1 MAEKKINPRK
11 AGIILHPT
19 SLPGRRG
26 TGDFGASAY
35 DFVDFLADSAIR
47 IWQILPLTPTG
58 ADGCPYNSFSAFAGN
73 EILIDIDELIDK
85 KLVEMPVET
94 PEFSDYR
101 VDYPKVIKFK
111 SEILDKA
118 AEKFYSESRNDAG
131 FAAFMQENSGWI
143 NDFALF
149 RVLTKE
155 FEGKSWKFWPAEF
168 RNRDK
173 NALEKFASSHEQELF
188 RHFFAQYLF
197 FSQWK
202 KLKEYAN
209 EKGIEI
215 MGDIPI
221 FLSFD
226 SADVWA
232 NQHIFKMT
240 DAKLSE
246 VAGVPP
252 DYFSADGQLWG
263 NPLYDWIVLEKED
276 FSWWIDRFLHNLK
289 LYDILR
295 LDHFRGFSAYWS
307 VPATETTAKNG
318 HWEKGPG
325 TKLFDTLF
333 KRAGKIPIVAEDLG
347 DIDVDVVKLR
357 ETCGFA
363 GMKVL
368 QFAFYEGTDHEF
380 LPHNYTNTNC
390 VCYTGTHDNDTTV
403 GWFWS
408 LSDGTKS
415 FVTHYLGSNGDD
427 IHWKM
432 IRLAM
437 SSIAEKALFPLQD
450 VLGWGGDCRFN
461 VPGTTGPQ
469 NWTWRFQKDSL
480 TKYHSDL
487 LRGIVVAFNRES
499 KTCRDVS

>member
-1 MAEKKINPRK
+1 MAEKMKINPRK

-19 SLPGRRG
+19 SLPGNYG
-26 TGDFGASAY
+26 TGDFGAAAY
-35 DFVDFLADSAIR
+35 SFVDFMAESGIR

-73 EILIDIDELIDK
+73 EILIDLDSLFEENLLEK
-85 KLVEMPVET
+85 TAVMPV
-94 PEFSDYR
+94 FDNFR
-101 VDYPKVIKFK
+101 VDYPKVIDFK
-111 SEILDKA
+111 SKALDEA
-118 AEKFYSESRNDAG
+118 AESFYKIR
-131 FAAFMQENSGWI
+131 ENYPDFELFVKENASWLR
-143 NDFALF
+143 DFALF
-149 RVLTKE
+149 RVLTKN
-155 FEGKSWKFWPAEF
+155 FEGKSWKFWPQEF
-168 RNRDK
+168 RNHDEK
-173 NALEKFASSHEQELF
+173 ALKEFEKAHEKELF
-188 RHFFAQYLF
+188 RHFFAQWVF

-202 KLKEYAN
+202 KLKNYAN

-226 SADVWA
+226 SVDVWA
-232 NQHIFKMT
+232 NQHIFKMN
-240 DAKLSE
+240 DGVMSE

-263 NPLYDWIVLEKED
+263 NPLYDWKILEKED
-276 FSWWIDRFLHNLK
+276 FSWWIDRFMHNLK

-307 VPATETTAKNG
+307 VPSTETTAKNG

-325 TKLFDTLF
+325 TKLFETLF
-333 KRAGKIPIVAEDLG
+333 KKAGKIPIVAEDLG
-347 DIDVDVVKLR
+347 DIDADVIKLR

-437 SSIAEKALFPLQD
+437 STIAEKALFPLQD

-499 KTCRDVS
+499 KTSSKA

>member
-1 MAEKKINPRK
+1 MTEKTKINPRK
-11 AGIILHPT
+11 AGIILHPV
-19 SLPGRRG
+19 SLPGSYG
-26 TGDFGASAY
+26 IGCFGKPAY
-35 DFVDFLADSAIR
+35 DFVDFMAESGIR

-73 EILIDIDELIDK
+73 EILIDIDELFEKNLAEKPEEI
-85 KLVEMPVET
+85 
-94 PEFSDYR
+94 PEFNDYR
-101 VDYPKVIKFK
+101 VDYPKVSAFK
-111 SEILDKA
+111 AKIIDKA
-118 AEKFYSESRNDAG
+118 AENFYKVRENYPE
-131 FAAFMQENSGWI
+131 FALFVKENSSWL

-155 FEGKSWKFWPAEF
+155 FEGKSWKFWPAAF
-168 RNRDK
+168 RNHDE
-173 NALEKFASSHEQELF
+173 NALKEFEKSHEKELF
-188 RHFFAQYLF
+188 RHFFAQWVF
-197 FSQWK
+197 FAQWK
-202 KLKEYAN
+202 KLKTYAN
-209 EKGIEI
+209 AKDIEI

-232 NQHIFKMT
+232 NQHIFKMN
-240 DAKLSE
+240 DGVMSE

-263 NPLYDWIVLEKED
+263 NPLYDWKVLEKED

-318 HWEKGPG
+318 HWEKGSRE
-325 TKLFDTLF
+325 KLFETLF
-333 KRAGKIPIVAEDLG
+333 KKAGKIPIVAEDLG
-347 DIDVDVVKLR
+347 DIDADVVKLR
-357 ETCGFA
+357 ENCGFA

-380 LPHNYTNTNC
+380 LPHNYTTTNC

-469 NWTWRFQKDSL
+469 NWSWRFQKDSL
-480 TKYHSDL
+480 SKYHSDL
-487 LRGIVVAFNRES
+487 LRGIVVAFNRENKKS
-499 KTCRDVS
+499 

>member
-1 MAEKKINPRK
+1 MTEKIKINPRK
-11 AGIILHPT
+11 AGIILHPV
-19 SLPGRRG
+19 SLPGNYG
-26 TGDFGASAY
+26 IGCFGKPAY
-35 DFVDFLADSAIR
+35 DFVDFMAESGIR

-73 EILIDIDELIDK
+73 EILIDIDELFEKNFAEKPI
-85 KLVEMPVET
+85 EMPD
-94 PEFSDYR
+94 FDNFR
-101 VDYPKVIKFK
+101 VDYPKVIDFKAKF
-111 SEILDKA
+111 LDEA
-118 AEKFYSESRNDAG
+118 AENFYKVRENYPEFSVFVE
-131 FAAFMQENSGWI
+131 ENSSWLR
-143 NDFALF
+143 DFALF
-149 RVLTKE
+149 RVLTKN
-155 FEGKSWKFWPAEF
+155 FEGKSWKFWPIEF
-168 RNRDK
+168 RNHDEK
-173 NALEKFASSHEQELF
+173 ALKEFEKAHELELF
-188 RHFFAQYLF
+188 RHFFAQWIF

-202 KLKEYAN
+202 KLKSYAN
-209 EKGIEI
+209 EKDIEI

-232 NQHIFKMT
+232 NQHIFKMS
-240 DAKLSE
+240 DAVMSE

-263 NPLYDWIVLEKED
+263 NPLYDWKVLEKED

-307 VPATETTAKNG
+307 VPASETTAKNG
-318 HWEKGPG
+318 HWEKGPRE
-325 TKLFDTLF
+325 KLFETLF
-333 KRAGKIPIVAEDLG
+333 KKAGKIPIVAEDLG
-347 DIDVDVVKLR
+347 DIDADVVKLR
-357 ETCGFA
+357 ENCGFA

-380 LPHNYTNTNC
+380 LPHNYTTTNC

-408 LSDGTKS
+408 LPDGAKS

-469 NWTWRFQKDSL
+469 NWSWRFQKDSL
-480 TKYHSDL
+480 SKYHSDL
-487 LRGIVVAFNRES
+487 LRGIVVAFNRENRKS
-499 KTCRDVS
+499 S

>member
-1 MAEKKINPRK
+1 MTEKIKINPRK
-11 AGIILHPT
+11 AGIILHPV
-19 SLPGRRG
+19 SLPGNYG
-26 TGDFGASAY
+26 IGCFGKPAY
-35 DFVDFLADSAIR
+35 DFVDFMAESGIR

-73 EILIDIDELIDK
+73 EILIDIDELFEKNFAEKPI
-85 KLVEMPVET
+85 EMPD
-94 PEFSDYR
+94 FDNFR
-101 VDYPKVIKFK
+101 VDYPKVIDFKAKF
-111 SEILDKA
+111 LDEA
-118 AEKFYSESRNDAG
+118 AENFYKVRENYPEFSVFVE
-131 FAAFMQENSGWI
+131 ENSSWLR
-143 NDFALF
+143 DFALF
-149 RVLTKE
+149 RVLTKN
-155 FEGKSWKFWPAEF
+155 FEGKSWKFWPLEF
-168 RNRDK
+168 RNHDEK
-173 NALEKFASSHEQELF
+173 ALKEFEKAHELELF
-188 RHFFAQYLF
+188 RHFFAQWIF

-202 KLKEYAN
+202 KLKSYAN
-209 EKGIEI
+209 EKDIEI

-232 NQHIFKMT
+232 NQHIFKMS
-240 DAKLSE
+240 DAVMSE

-263 NPLYDWIVLEKED
+263 NPLYDWKVLEKED

-307 VPATETTAKNG
+307 VPASETTAKNG
-318 HWEKGPG
+318 HWEKGPRE
-325 TKLFDTLF
+325 KLFETLF
-333 KRAGKIPIVAEDLG
+333 KKAGKIPIVAEDLG
-347 DIDVDVVKLR
+347 DIDADVVKLR
-357 ETCGFA
+357 ENCGFA

-380 LPHNYTNTNC
+380 LPHNYTTTNC

-408 LSDGTKS
+408 LPDGAKS

-469 NWTWRFQKDSL
+469 NWSWRFQKDSL
-480 TKYHSDL
+480 SKYHSDL
-487 LRGIVVAFNRES
+487 LRGIVVAFNRENRKS
-499 KTCRDVS
+499 S

>member
-1 MAEKKINPRK
+1 MAEKTKINPRK
-11 AGIILHPT
+11 AGIVLHPT
-19 SLPGRRG
+19 SLPGNYG
-26 TGDFGASAY
+26 IGDFGAAASG
-35 DFVDFLADSAIR
+35 FVDFMAESGIR

-73 EILIDIDELIDK
+73 EILIDIDELFEKDFAEKPEEI
-85 KLVEMPVET
+85 
-94 PEFSDYR
+94 PEFNDYR
-101 VDYPKVIKFK
+101 VDYPKVIEFK
-111 SEILDKA
+111 SKALDEA
-118 AEKFYSESRNDAG
+118 AENFYKVRENYHD
-131 FAAFMQENSGWI
+131 FAAFVEENSSWLR
-143 NDFALF
+143 DFALF
-149 RVLTKE
+149 RVLTKN
-155 FEGKSWKFWPAEF
+155 FEGKSWKFWPIEF
-168 RNRDK
+168 RNHDE
-173 NALEKFASSHEQELF
+173 NALKEFEKEHEKELF
-188 RHFFAQYLF
+188 RHFFAQWLF

-202 KLKEYAN
+202 RLKNYAN
-209 EKGIEI
+209 EKDIEI

-240 DAKLSE
+240 DGVMSE

-263 NPLYDWIVLEKED
+263 NPLYDWEILEKED

-318 HWEKGPG
+318 HWEKGPRE
-325 TKLFDTLF
+325 KLFETLF
-333 KRAGKIPIVAEDLG
+333 KKAGKIPIVAEDLG
-347 DIDVDVVKLR
+347 DIDADVVKLR

-390 VCYTGTHDNDTTV
+390 VCYTGTHDNDTIV

-437 SSIAEKALFPLQD
+437 SSVAEKALFPLQD

-480 TKYHSDL
+480 SKYHSDL
-487 LRGIVVAFNRES
+487 LRGIVVAFNRENKKS
-499 KTCRDVS
+499 S